1 MSDTTGTLTGTRLWV
16 MAVMA
21 GVTVANLYYNQPL
34 LNLMAHTYHEP
45 HAVLG
50 WVTMLTQLGY
60 ALGLLVF
67 VPMADFWEGRRLISQ
82 LLLAAFVGLVLVSVA
97 PTLWWLEAAS
107 LLTGLF
113 SVVPQILLPMA
124 ANLAN
129 NTSRGRV
136 VGTIM
141 SGLLVGVLLA
151 RTFSGVIAGAGG
163 WRLVF
168 EVAALLML
176 LMLAVARWALPAH
189 PPQHPRR
196 PLVAVLG
203 SLIPLIRDEP
213 EILRVALT
221 GASFFAAFSAFWTT
235 LTFRLALAPYHYS
248 STTIGFFG
256 LAGVAGALVAPLA
269 GRRADRADPRTVV
282 TGALGLA
289 VLVFLLMAFF
299 SGSLLIVIVV
309 VVLLDLGTNSAQISN
324 QSRIY
329 ALKPTARARSNT
341 VYMVSYFIGGAMGSG
356 LGSLAFHWHRM
367 LAVCAVAII
376 FLLVGALVHYWSFAT
391 YPRPSLSDPV
401 E

>member
-1 MSDTTGTLTGTRLWV
+1 

-34 LNLMAHTYHEP
+34 LNVMAHTYHQP

-50 WVTMLTQLGY
+50 WATMLTQLGY
-60 ALGLLVF
+60 ALGLLLF
-67 VPMADFWEGRRLISQ
+67 VPMADFLEGRRLISQ
-82 LLLAAFVGLVLVSVA
+82 LLIAAFVGLVLISLA

-107 LLTGLF
+107 LLTGLV

-124 ANLAN
+124 ANLAEN
-129 NTSRGRV
+129 SSRGHV
-136 VGTIM
+136 VGMIM

-176 LMLAVARWALPAH
+176 VMLAVARWALPTN
-189 PPQHPRR
+189 PPQHARR
-196 PLVAVLG
+196 PMVTVLG
-203 SLIPLIRDEP
+203 SLIPLIHDEP

-235 LTFRLALAPYHYS
+235 LTFRLALSPYHYS
-248 STTIGFFG
+248 STTIGLFG

-269 GRRADRADPRTVV
+269 GRRADRADPRRVV

-299 SGSLLIVIVV
+299 NGSLVMVIVL
-309 VVLLDLGTNSAQISN
+309 VVLLDLATNSAQISN
-324 QSRIY
+324 QARIY

-341 VYMVSYFIGGAMGSG
+341 VYMVSYFVGGALGSG

-367 LAVCAVAII
+367 DAVSAVAIS
-376 FLLVGALVHYWSFAT
+376 FLLLGALVHRWSFAAYT
-391 YPRPSLSDPV
+391 RPSPGNPV